1 MGAPLS
7 QQLLNLSIELMRLE
21 LDLKARDRRVAE
33 LERQLADARV
43 IAGKIEAEIRRAGQ

>member
-1 MGAPLS
+1 MSPIS
-7 QQLLNLSIELMRLE
+7 QQLLNLSIELMRME
-21 LDLKARDRRVAE
+21 LDSKAKDRRIAE